1 MAAPKSGPTAKI
13 ELDHDQVEALARIGC
28 TMAEMAAFFK
38 CSVSTLEINYH
49 EPILRGRDASKAS
62 VRRMMWKHGELGN
75 STALKYLVTNI
86 LKEKIEDRSL
96 DFLATSGQEVIEKLN
111 QVSTETIL
119 KIVRAQ
125 EKVS

>member
-1 MAAPKSGPTAKI
+1 MATPKSGPTAPI
-13 ELDHDQVEALARIGC
+13 ILDPEQVEALARIGC

-38 CSVSTLEINYH
+38 CSISTLHLNYN
-49 EPILRGRDASKAS
+49 ESIERGRDASKAS

-86 LKEKIEDRSL
+86 LKEKIEDRSDL
-96 DFLATSGQEVIEKLN
+96 MPDSGKEVIDKLN